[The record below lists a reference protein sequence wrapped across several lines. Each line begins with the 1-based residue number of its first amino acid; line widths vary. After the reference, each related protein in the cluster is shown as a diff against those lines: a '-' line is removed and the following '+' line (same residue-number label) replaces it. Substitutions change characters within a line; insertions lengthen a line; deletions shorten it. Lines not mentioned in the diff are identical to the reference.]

1 MYIYLTDV
9 THAQHASMFIS
20 FYNNYVAH
28 PTFLIFQLFQWHVK
42 YVRQAERERWMQ
54 LTVDLMS
61 EESDGDDDEFV
72 VHKPE
77 WQSDGKL

>member
-1 MYIYLTDV
+1 
-9 THAQHASMFIS
+9 MFIY

-28 PTFLIFQLFQWHVK
+28 PTFLIFQLFQWHAK

-54 LTVDLMS
+54 LSVDFMS
-61 EESDGDDDEFV
+61 EESDGDDEVV